1 MEQSTFHNQPP
12 WATCELPDTVTDI
25 STVLATPSG
34 RRWLRLTV
42 LPHLS
47 PAAAAELAER
57 LLAFREDF
65 LVRRQDRSTWLV
77 IHHLE
82 RTTLLEQADWLAGS
96 NAALAL
102 WERLCREGLS
112 TVVTVALR
120 VLRRGTPQARETVL
134 TLLVADPT
142 RETALPRWAERA
154 LLMVALEDPDEVV
167 RGLAAETAAT
177 QLPELLLPG
186 WRAWVRDQSQRVRRA
201 AWAAV
206 LRRRSDAVLAA
217 RELLG
222 EEGAPVPVRA
232 DALWALGQTLST
244 AEIAPILAACIQQPA
259 RELAEVAAELLWT
272 QHRHPLPAQ
281 AAFKSPH
288 RSVQVLGERLLH
300 PQHGSPAAGGARP
313 GMPWPLV

>member
-1 MEQSTFHNQPP
+1 MEHRTFRDEPP
-12 WATCELPDTVTDI
+12 WTTCELPYTVTDI
-25 STVLATPSG
+25 SAALATPSG

-42 LPHLS
+42 LPRLS
-47 PAAAAELAER
+47 PAAAAELAEQ

-65 LVRRQDRSTWLV
+65 FAVRRDRSTWLV
-77 IHHLE
+77 VQRLE
-82 RTTLLEQADWLAGS
+82 RTTLLEHAEWLAGS

-102 WERLCREGLS
+102 WERLGTEGLS
-112 TVVTVALR
+112 VLVTVALR

-142 RETALPRWAERA
+142 REVVLPRWAKRA
-154 LLMVALEDPDEVV
+154 LLMVALADPDAVV

-177 QLPELLLPG
+177 QLPELLLPA

-201 AWAAV
+201 TWAVV
-206 LRRRSDAVLAA
+206 LGRRSDAVPAA
-217 RELLG
+217 QELLT
-222 EEGAPVPVRA
+222 EEGAPAPVRA

-244 AEIAPILAACIQQPA
+244 SEFAPILAACIQHPA

-281 AAFKSPH
+281 AALKSPH
-288 RSVQVLGERLLH
+288 ASVQAIGEWLLH
-300 PQHGSPAAGGARP
+300 PQRGSPAAGGGRP
-313 GMPWPLV
+313 GMPLPLV